1 MQPGQFVQ
9 PDFGKRPALRGFLLL
24 NLAQHAFDQVAGEF
38 QVDRQFDDFRPAPA
52 VLIAEIFPGHLRQ
65 IQLDRAVERFDII
78 GQAPHFLGDGGLLS
92 AQHVEHGFEHVVDQV
107 AHAQGFPGCVGQRQT
122 GRDQCRGVKMPGLGR
137 AVGLLALR
145 QHPGTKPRHRFE
157 AGQQDQAAHG
167 VVEQVKA
174 NDHFLRAEIQAIEP
188 VHQRIEH
195 WNDQ

>member
-24 NLAQHAFDQVAGEF
+24 NLAQHAFDQVAGEL
-38 QVDRQFDDFRPAPA
+38 QVDRQLNDFRPAPA
-52 VLIAEIFPGHLRQ
+52 VLIAEVFPRHLRQ
-65 IQLDRAVERFDII
+65 VQLDRAVERFDIVA
-78 GQAPHFLGDGGLLS
+78 QAADFLGDCGLL
-92 AQHVEHGFEHVVDQV
+92 AMQHVKHGFEHVVDQV
-107 AHAQGFPGCVGQRQT
+107 AHAQGFPGRVGQRQT
-122 GRDQCRGVKMPGLGR
+122 GRDQRRGVKMPGLGR
-137 AVGLLALR
+137 AVGQRALR
-145 QHPGTKPRHRFE
+145 QHPGAKPGHRFE
-157 AGQQDQAAHG
+157 AGQQDQAAHS